1 MPLLSGQ
8 VFLID
13 GQKDGLTALHVACV
27 GGNKE
32 VVEALLSAGASVEAS
47 AVCYCLLWLLFSLL
61 PLWEIMKGL

>member
-1 MPLLSGQ
+1 MLLLSGH

-13 GQKDGLTALHVACV
+13 GQRDGLTALHVACV

-47 AVCYCLLWLLFSLL
+47 AVCC
-61 PLWEIMKGL
+61 